1 MRKNLWQ
8 IVLLLLT
15 FTVSGNDNSSA
26 VWNSGNNFP
35 GWKHFSNA
43 TGIVANGV
51 ITMTDIRFDCRMSNY
66 KINFDPKNYDT
77 FTYTYRAFDG
87 AGKRGGELYFSHIGE
102 KFSDKRS
109 WSLPPMVADGQWH
122 TVSVTP
128 DDFTSFRTGGMIT
141 SLRFDPTNSA
151 GGKIE
156 IKELKFEKRFTPPAK
171 IIWDKN
177 NFALWTY
184 SYNTKKEVVDGI
196 LTLTDI
202 KKDCNIGIKKLKID
216 PELYNTFTFTYRAEG
231 TGKGGGQ
238 LYFAHAKQF
247 YSDDRSCR
255 IAPLTA
261 DGQWHTVSVSV

>member
-8 IVLLLLT
+8 IALLLLA
-15 FTVSGNDNSSA
+15 FTASGNDNSSA

-43 TGIVANGV
+43 TGIVADGV
-51 ITMTDIRFDCRMSNY
+51 ITMTDIRFDCRMSNF
-66 KINFDPKNYDT
+66 KVNFDPKNYDT

-87 AGKRGGELYFSHIGE
+87 AGKRGGELFFSHIGE

-109 WSLPPMVADGQWH
+109 WPLPPMVADGQWH

-156 IKELKFEKRFTPPAK
+156 IKELKFEKRFTPPEK

-184 SYNTKKEVVDGI
+184 SYNTKKEVGLVYVALSVEGETFCRELRLGLDRTRVRTTAANHALDMI
-196 LTLTDI
+196 RRYLTGLDM
-202 KKDCNIGIKKLKID
+202 DM
-216 PELYNTFTFTYRAEG
+216 PE
-231 TGKGGGQ
+231 
-238 LYFAHAKQF
+238 
-247 YSDDRSCR
+247 
-255 IAPLTA
+255 
-261 DGQWHTVSVSV
+261 